1 MINRLYVKEYRE
13 RKKKKEKKRFE
24 NIVLD
29 NFNEKS
35 IC

>member
-1 MINRLYVKEYRE
+1 MINRLYVKEYR
-13 RKKKKEKKRFE
+13 KKKKKRFE